1 MEKTGMDKLVAGVSN
16 FRRDVFPRHS
26 ELFEALSGGQ
36 EPETLFLTCSDS
48 RIDPSLITQALPG
61 DLFICRN
68 AGNIVPPHVQDAGG
82 VTATIEF
89 AVVGLDVRHIVVCGH
104 SDCGAVKGAMN
115 LGALDK
121 MPHVRRWLAQVEAAV
136 RVVKARDHD
145 KDEHEQVR
153 ILTEENVLLQL
164 QHLRTHPCVAEGVA
178 TGELSLHGWVY
189 DIGSGAVRAWD
200 EAAQAFLPL
209 ADAHADAG
217 LPETRRA
224 AR

>member
-1 MEKTGMDKLVAGVSN
+1 MDNRGIDKLVAGVQN
-16 FRRDVFPRHS
+16 FRDEVFPQHS
-26 ELFEALSGGQ
+26 ELFKELSGGQ
-36 EPETLFLTCSDS
+36 EPATLFVTCSDS
-48 RIDPSLITQALPG
+48 RVDPSLITQALPG

-89 AVVGLDVRHIVVCGH
+89 AVVGLAVKHIVICGH

-121 MPHVRRWLAQVEAAV
+121 MPHVRSWLSQVEAAV
-136 RVVKARDHD
+136 RAVEARDGG
-145 KDEHEQVR
+145 KNEAEKIR

-164 QHLRTHPCVAEGVA
+164 RHLRTHPCVAEAMAAGRL
-178 TGELSLHGWVY
+178 TLHGWVY
-189 DIGSGAVRAWD
+189 HIGSGEIRAHD
-200 EAAQAFLPL
+200 PARGAFVPL

-224 AR
+224 SR